1 VQQRNEVIAR
11 GTGWGSYGTSADLV
25 FAKAGYLLRGPNV
38 LFVVVLIECG
48 SVLGSFVHHYKLS
61 HFTSSRVC
69 FRIILVL
76 GGIVQVPRPF
86 RVLHILVTGII
97 C

>member
-1 VQQRNEVIAR
+1 MAVAPDSSAKNWR
-11 GTGWGSYGTSADLV
+11 YGTLADV
-25 FAKAGYLLRGPNV
+25 AFPQAGYLLRSPNV
-38 LFVVVLIECG
+38 LFVVVLIEC
-48 SVLGSFVHHYKLS
+48 SVLRSFVHHYKLS

-76 GGIVQVPRPF
+76 GGIVQVARPSKG
-86 RVLHILVTGII
+86 LSLLVTGLI